1 MSKLKTAAFLL
12 LLFITVYGTNAQQ
25 VTTATV
31 HVRGQMPSIARDK
44 SGVIHIAYGVRDSL
58 FYISSR
64 DGKSFSAPA
73 LIAVIPGVFT
83 TAMRGPQIAVSSKG
97 VLVTACTKKGDIF
110 AMRHLSNG
118 WSVPRRLNARPET
131 AKEGLMALAADG
143 PNVFAVWLNVKDPK
157 GQALHGIYSRDGGQT
172 WGSNTTVYDSPDK
185 SICECCKPSVA
196 IKGSEVFIMYR
207 NWLGGNRDMYLLH
220 AASLGRRFGA
230 AKKQGTG
237 SWPLNACPMD
247 GGGLAIDDFRK
258 PATIW
263 QRAGKI
269 YTTTERT
276 PELLLGDGRN
286 GAIETVRNT
295 TLYAW
300 NDQGNILLKK
310 NAEPVSVLG
319 KGSQPLLKKI
329 SDKNVLCLWQTGDQ
343 IEMKVIEL

>member
-1 MSKLKTAAFLL
+1 MSKLKIAAILLALICTAPA
-12 LLFITVYGTNAQQ
+12 INAQQ
-25 VTTATV
+25 QNPGTV
-31 HVRGQMPSIARDK
+31 HVRGQMPALARDR
-44 SGVIHIAYGVRDSL
+44 SGMIHIAYGVRDSL

-64 DGKSFSAPA
+64 DGRTFSAPA

-83 TAMRGPQIAVSSKG
+83 TAMRGPQIAVASNG
-97 VLVTACTKKGDIF
+97 VLVTACTRKGDIF
-110 AMRHLSNG
+110 AVRHLRDG
-118 WSVPRRLNARPET
+118 WSTPVRLNARPET

-157 GQALHGIYSRDGGQT
+157 GQALHGIASRDGGKT
-172 WGSNTTVYDSPDK
+172 WGGNMTVYDSPDK

-220 AASLGRRFGA
+220 ASDLSGRFDA
-230 AKKQGTG
+230 AKKMGTG

-258 PATIW
+258 PVTIW

-269 YTTTERT
+269 YTTTART

-286 GAIETVRNT
+286 GSIETVRNA

-310 NAEPVSVLG
+310 NMEPVRVMG
-319 KGSQPLLKKI
+319 KGSQPLLKKLN
-329 SDKNVLCLWQTGDQ
+329 DKDVLCVWQTGDQ
-343 IEMKVIEL
+343 FEIKVVEL